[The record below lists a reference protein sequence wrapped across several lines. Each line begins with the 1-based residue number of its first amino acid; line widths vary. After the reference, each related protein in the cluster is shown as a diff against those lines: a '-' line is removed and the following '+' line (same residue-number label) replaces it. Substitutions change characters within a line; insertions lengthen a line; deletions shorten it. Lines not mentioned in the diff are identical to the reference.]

1 MIQIGNTLLSDDLAE
16 KHFFCDLSKCKGA
29 CCVKGDAGAPLSVEE
44 VLLLPEI
51 IDKIKPFLR
60 KEGVEAIEQQGTH
73 ILDAEN
79 ETVTPLIQGKECA
92 YVVFEK
98 GIAMCGIEKAY
109 IDGAITFR
117 KPVSCHLYP
126 IRIRKYEQFI
136 AVNYDKWTICEPAR
150 QKGEKDGIPLYE
162 FVKDALIRRFGNTWY
177 RNLLTIIGQRLN
189 KIRS

>member
-1 MIQIGNTLLSDDLAE
+1 MIQIGNTLISDDLAD
-16 KHFFCDLSKCKGA
+16 KHFICDLRKCKGA
-29 CCVKGDAGAPLSVEE
+29 CCVKGDAGAPLTAEE

-51 IDKIKPFLR
+51 IDKIIPFLR
-60 KEGVEAIEQQGTH
+60 KEGAKAIEQQGTH
-73 ILDAEN
+73 ILDTEN

-150 QKGEKDGIPLYE
+150 QKGEKDSIPLYE

-177 RNLLTIIGQRLN
+177 RNFLTIINQRLN

>member
-60 KEGVEAIEQQGTH
+60 KEGIEAIEQQGTH